1 MKITRRQLKKII
13 SEILIKENRED
24 RLTLWLKAEGGKLV
38 LHVNESGMVYDLF
51 DYADASK
58 QKGGLYGLERQ
69 FELDHG
75 MEMPYG
81 AMVIDYDGVGMGDLP
96 IEEAFKWVAAEY
108 ANIQEIE

>member
-38 LHVNESGMVYDLF
+38 LHVKESGMVYDLF
-51 DYADASK
+51 DSADASK
-58 QKGGLYGLERQ
+58 QKGGLYGLDRQ

-75 MEMPYG
+75 IEMPDG
-81 AMVIDYDGVGMGDLP
+81 AIVIDYDGVGMGDLP
-96 IEEAFKWVAAEY
+96 IEQAWEWVSAEY
-108 ANIQEIE
+108 ANM